1 MLERARSMRVGLSA
15 PSTVDRADPLDT
27 SKHLEHIADEHVDD
41 DVTGSSVAA
50 ISNFFQVRI
59 LHTPAATAIV
69 QTTCTYGPR
78 SDASPVRCYVFMVC
92 CSVLLLSLIHI

>member
-1 MLERARSMRVGLSA
+1 MAEMCVLERARSMRVGLSA

-59 LHTPAATAIV
+59 LHTPAATAID
-69 QTTCTYGPR
+69 YGPR
-78 SDASPVRCYVFMVC
+78 SDASPVRCYVFMDC
-92 CSVLLLSLIHI
+92 CSVLL